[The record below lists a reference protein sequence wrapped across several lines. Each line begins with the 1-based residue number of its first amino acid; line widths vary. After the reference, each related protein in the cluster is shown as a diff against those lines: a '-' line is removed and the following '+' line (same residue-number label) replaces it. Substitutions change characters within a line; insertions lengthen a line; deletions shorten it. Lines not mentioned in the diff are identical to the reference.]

1 MQHTHFRTII
11 SAVLVCALSLAAQKL
26 DVFHDL
32 DRILSNTR
40 MALAPKSASDDIVFV
55 AIDAASL
62 DAVGSWPWS
71 RSVHANILD
80 NLTNAGAEDV
90 FFDIDFD
97 FPSDADG
104 DRAFMAALD
113 RAGGTTYLA
122 AFMQPSSMSNADV
135 RHYNFP
141 LAAFAERS
149 WPALVNVMTDER
161 GLVRNYPLGDV
172 IEGQF
177 IPSAGSLIAG
187 HFVEATHTVEID
199 FSIRPQS
206 FRIVSAIDVIERRVP
221 DSVFEGRAII
231 IGASAIELGDQY
243 AVPVHGVIPGPLIH
257 ALAAE
262 TLRYGLNPRWLKA
275 EVLTVLLF
283 VLLCAL
289 HFRLK
294 RSPTA
299 FVIAIIAAFLVVE
312 ACAFSLFRQGSLMV
326 PSAMLYPSLIAF
338 GLWRLAT
345 SLTNSRWDVRK
356 TSAKFTNTRRL
367 LEQVFDD
374 STDAFAIIDGGGQ
387 IIRHS
392 RSAEQLFG
400 VDSDGRLKLPERLHQ
415 HVLAQLHA
423 DGLIAG
429 PLIHSMSINLNGKIR
444 EIEYSIARS
453 HFDVP
458 TSQNKDANVE
468 IIATLT
474 VRDVTETKQQERQI
488 AYLSN
493 HDELTGALRRSAFL
507 AFLKLRLEAGE
518 PVAVFALNL
527 QRFRTINVVLGRNIG
542 DAVLKEMT
550 DRLNSLGEWFSATT
564 RLDADNFAVFT
575 EKPIDTDVIDKLTA
589 IIVKCIHAPYRVAGT
604 RGQLNVRIGHTIV
617 TVDDDT
623 TAELA
628 LDHAVEALETAKSTF
643 ATTSTYDPAISKK
656 QSRFRA
662 IEGAMADALANRE
675 FHVLYQPQYGMADG
689 RLTGAESLV
698 RWKSPSFGPVFPDEF
713 IPIAESTGFIVELG
727 RWVLQEAAKDALRMP
742 QDTSMAVNVSGVQ
755 LMHAEVISDVLAT
768 LKTTGLPPQRLCLEI
783 TESVLLSSIDPI
795 IEIMQDLR
803 FSGVKWALDDFG
815 TGYSSMAYL
824 SRMPLDKIK
833 LDKAFI
839 MDLDRDPKSRIILHT
854 VGELCRGLGATFLCE
869 GVETS
874 EHVRILRSENCAEM
888 QGYFFGKPMPI
899 DDLLK
904 LPTFVSPL
912 RAIGQ

>member
-1 MQHTHFRTII
+1 MQHKHFRTIF

-26 DVFHDL
+26 GVFHDL

-40 MALAPKSASDDIVFV
+40 MALAPKSASDDIVFI

-71 RSVHANILD
+71 RGVHASILD
-80 NLTNAGAEDV
+80 NLTNAGAADV
-90 FFDIDFD
+90 FFDVDFD

-104 DRAFMAALD
+104 DRAFMDALD

-122 AFMQPSSMSNADV
+122 AFMQPSSMSNSNV
-135 RHYNFP
+135 RHYNLP

-149 WPALVNVMTDER
+149 WPALVNVMTDEQ

-187 HFVEATHTVEID
+187 HFVEATQTVEID

-206 FRIVSAIDVIERRVP
+206 FQIISAIDVIERRTP
-221 DSVFEGRAII
+221 DTVFNGRSVI

-243 AVPVHGVIPGPLIH
+243 AVPVHGVVPGPLIH

-262 TLRYGLNPRWLKA
+262 TLRYGLSPRWLKA
-275 EVLTVLLF
+275 EILTVLLF

-294 RSPTA
+294 HSPVA
-299 FVIAIIAAFLVVE
+299 FVVAIIAALLVVE
-312 ACAFSLFRQGSLMV
+312 ACAFGLFRQGSLLV

-345 SLTNSRWDVRK
+345 SLTKSRWDERK
-356 TSAKFTNTRRL
+356 ASAKFTNTRRL

-374 STDAFAIIDGGGQ
+374 STDAFVIIDEEGQ

-392 RSAEQLFG
+392 RTAEQLFG
-400 VDSDGRLKLPERLHQ
+400 VDGTGRLAIPAGLRQ
-415 HVLAQLHA
+415 HVTAEMLSDVRTAA
-423 DGLIAG
+423 
-429 PLIHSMSINLNGKIR
+429 PVIHSRAINLNGHMR
-444 EIEYSIARS
+444 SIEYSIARS
-453 HFDVP
+453 HFEVP
-458 TSQNKDANVE
+458 ISQNADASVA
-468 IIATLT
+468 IIATLM

-493 HDELTGALRRSAFL
+493 HDELTGALRRSTFL

-527 QRFRTINVVLGRNIG
+527 QRFRTINVVLGRNVG
-542 DAVLKEMT
+542 DAVLTEMAN
-550 DRLNSLGEWFSATT
+550 RLNSLGEWFSATT
-564 RLDADNFAVFT
+564 RLDADNFAIFT
-575 EKPIDTDVIDKLTA
+575 EKPVDADVIDKLTA
-589 IIVKCIHAPYRVAGT
+589 MIVDCIRAPYRVEGT
-604 RGQLNVRIGHTIV
+604 NGQLDVRIGYTVV
-617 TVDDDT
+617 TEDEDT
-623 TAELA
+623 TADMA
-628 LDHAVEALETAKSTF
+628 LEQSVEALETAKSTF
-643 ATTSTYDPAISKK
+643 AATSTHDPALSKK
-656 QSRFRA
+656 QSRFRE
-662 IEGAMADALANRE
+662 IERAMADALANRE
-675 FHVLYQPQYGMADG
+675 FHVLYQPQYSMADG
-689 RLTGAESLV
+689 RLTGAEALV

-727 RWVLQEAAKDALRMP
+727 RWVLQEAAKDALMMP
-742 QDTSMAVNVSGVQ
+742 ADTSMAVNVSGVQ

-768 LKTTGLPPQRLCLEI
+768 LKATGLPPHRLCLEI
-783 TESVLLSSIDPI
+783 TESVLLTSIEPI
-795 IEIMQDLR
+795 IEIMHDLR
-803 FSGVKWALDDFG
+803 FPGVKWALDDFG

-833 LDKAFI
+833 LDRAFI
-839 MDLDRDPKSRIILHT
+839 MDLGRDPKSRTILHT
-854 VGELCRGLGATFLCE
+854 VSELCRGLGVTFLCE

-874 EHVRILRSENCAEM
+874 EHVRILKSENCAEM

-904 LPTFVSPL
+904 LPTFASPL
-912 RAIGQ
+912 LAIDR